1 MRTSKSYWVSK
12 NVLPFAKSLKF
23 DYESYHKFFLSLVS
37 TIQIYYSM
45 MVNNLFSLLNG
56 YEIMHQ
62 KPHSMQHS
70 LCNIA
75 NLASNSRYIE
85 KFFNI
90 LQVYNNVSR
99 FILIFMTKQETQYNK
114 RNYSNKQ
121 KCFLAE
127 GFKTRQTKK
136 RLIHLI

>member
-23 DYESYHKFFLSLVS
+23 DYESYHKIFSSLVS
-37 TIQIYYSM
+37 TTQIYSM
-45 MVNNLFSLLNG
+45 ILNYLFSLLNG

-75 NLASNSRYIE
+75 NLESKSRYLE
-85 KFFNI
+85 NFSVFFKSTI
-90 LQVYNNVSR
+90 TFHVS
-99 FILIFMTKQETQYNK
+99 
-114 RNYSNKQ
+114 S
-121 KCFLAE
+121 
-127 GFKTRQTKK
+127 
-136 RLIHLI
+136 

>member
-23 DYESYHKFFLSLVS
+23 DYESYHKILLSLVS
-37 TIQIYYSM
+37 TTQIYSV
-45 MVNNLFSLLNG
+45 MVNYLFSLLNG
-56 YEIMHQ
+56 YEIMHH
-62 KPHSMQHS
+62 KPHSLQHS

-75 NLASNSRYIE
+75 NLASKSRYIE
-85 KFFNI
+85 NFSVFFKSNI
-90 LQVYNNVSR
+90 SR

-114 RNYSNKQ
+114 RNYSNKH

-127 GFKTRQTKK
+127 GFKTSQTKK
-136 RLIHLI
+136 SLIHLI